1 MKFVGDC
8 YDMAAAYSV
17 ADIVIS
23 PSLDPE
29 PFGRTIIEAQAMGNL
44 VLASNHGGAVES
56 IVEGKT
62 GWLFE
67 PRNSAALSDSLKNA
81 LSLTEQKRSTIS
93 SNAQKHIKEK
103 FSTQLMCMRTLSVY
117 SEILNLTQQ
126 FFKLKNPLERI
137 EGYDNSFY
145 SNNYAVASYIVFNN
159 RFEL

>member
-1 MKFVGDC
+1 
-8 YDMAAAYSV
+8 MAAAYSV

-23 PSLDPE
+23 ASLDPE
-29 PFGRTIIEAQAMGNL
+29 PFGRTIIEAQAMGNI

-56 IVEGKT
+56 IIEGKT

-81 LSLTEQKRSTIS
+81 LSLTKQKRSTIS

-117 SEILNLTQQ
+117 SEILNFRLIR
-126 FFKLKNPLERI
+126 KN
-137 EGYDNSFY
+137 N
-145 SNNYAVASYIVFNN
+145 
-159 RFEL
+159 